1 MLAANVPTERVPLSL
16 VRTTGVDTSAPAVS
30 APEAL
35 PEPWGPVVAA
45 VGAAVGA
52 AAKAPPSGPM
62 GPWGPVAAL
71 VITALF
77 GAMSWLGVQIAALR
91 GDVAAIRDDMDASI
105 EVLDRR
111 VDDTQAALVSAQEIA
126 IDERRWNQ
134 KMLLDLYRAT
144 FPNREPPPV
153 PNSESAERR
162 ILLLGR

>member
-1 MLAANVPTERVPLSL
+1 MLAANVATERHPLAL
-16 VRTTGVDTSAPAVS
+16 VRSTGVDTAAPA
-30 APEAL
+30 PEVL

-91 GDVAAIRDDMDASI
+91 GDVAAIREDMDASI